1 VKPISH
7 NLSGSD
13 LFASQVTQVNR
24 FLLPGAG
31 GGSKRLSVVSGG
43 REQCLPDYRVDRD
56 DFPFFSIEFVAR
68 GRGTLTLA
76 GARHPLSTGSVF
88 TYGPGVAH
96 QITTEQKEPMV
107 KYFVD
112 FSGARAKERM
122 AAVGLAPGTFLQV
135 SAIDEIQ
142 RLFEDLIANGKSGGR
157 YSPQICTAILEYLS
171 FKIAERG
178 ITEQQDQ
185 SRAYATYEQCRRYI
199 QEHFARLDNL
209 AQIAE
214 ECHID
219 PAYLC
224 RLFRRFDEQTP
235 HQVLIRR
242 KMNHAAERL
251 RDPEA
256 LVKQVAR
263 ELGFADAF
271 AFSRTFKR
279 VFGLAPDRFR
289 RLR

>member
-1 VKPISH
+1 VKPTSH
-7 NLSGSD
+7 NLSDSD

-24 FLLPGAG
+24 FLLPGAD

-68 GRGTLTLA
+68 GRGSLTLA
-76 GARHPLSTGSVF
+76 ANRYPLSAGSIF
-88 TYGPGVAH
+88 TYGPSVPH
-96 QITTEQKEPMV
+96 RITNDPKEPMV

-112 FSGARAKERM
+112 FAGSQAKGRM
-122 AAVGLAPGTFLQV
+122 AVVGLGPGTFLQI
-135 SAIDEIQ
+135 SSIDEIEH
-142 RLFEDLIANGKSGGR
+142 LFDDLIANGTSNSR
-157 YSPQICTAILEYLS
+157 FSQQICTAILEQLCY
-171 FKIAERG
+171 KIAERG
-178 ITEQQDQ
+178 LDRQQDQ
-185 SRAYATYEQCRRYI
+185 SRAFATYDQCRRYI
-199 QEHFARLDNL
+199 HEHFARLDNL
-209 AQIAE
+209 AQIAD

-251 RDPEA
+251 RAPDV

-279 VFGLAPDRFR
+279 VFGLSPDHFR